1 MIQVSIAGC
10 AHIHTP
16 NFVERLSKRTDVRVK
31 TIWDPAPERAGRHA
45 EKLGAATVASP
56 ELTWADPEVA
66 AVIVCSETNRHADL
80 VLPAALAGKHLFVEK
95 PLGFASA
102 DAFQIA
108 AAIEAAGVL
117 FQTGYFMRSDPV
129 NRFLKAEIG
138 KGTFGRITR
147 ARFANCHMGALK
159 GWFDTE
165 WRWMADPAVAGCGA
179 YGDLGTHA
187 LDLALWMLGD
197 VESATAV
204 IGSAIDR
211 YAGCDEFGEGLLAF
225 RGGAVAALAASW
237 VDTGNPVSLQLA
249 GTEGWALV
257 RDGRLFVQSAN
268 LPGAD
273 GKEPWTDLPPALPHA
288 FELFL
293 DAVVG
298 KPDVELVGAR
308 EAAGRSAVMEAL
320 YAGAARRAWVSPA
333 TA

>member
-1 MIQVSIAGC
+1 MITLAIAGC

-16 NFVERLSKRTDVRVK
+16 NFVDRLAKRTDVRVK
-31 TIWDPAPERAGRHA
+31 SIWDPDPARAAKHA
-45 EKLGAATVASP
+45 EKLGAAVVANP
-56 ELTWADPEVA
+56 EAVWSDPDVA
-66 AVIVCSETNRHADL
+66 AVIICSETHRHADL
-80 VLPAALAGKHLFVEK
+80 VPPAARAGKHLFVEK

-102 DAFQIA
+102 DAFEMA
-108 AAIEAAGVL
+108 GVIEAAGVL

-129 NRFLKAEIG
+129 NRFLKEHIARS
-138 KGTFGRITR
+138 TFGKVTR
-147 ARFANCHMGALK
+147 ARFANCHSGALK

-165 WRWMADPAVAGCGA
+165 WRWMADPAIAGCGA
-179 YGDLGTHA
+179 FGDLGTHA
-187 LDLALWMLGD
+187 LDIALWLLGD
-197 VESATAV
+197 VDSATAV

-257 RDGRLFVQSAN
+257 RDGKLFIQTSN

-273 GKEPWTDLPPALPHA
+273 GKEPWTDLPTALPHA

-298 KPDVELVGAR
+298 KSGVELVGAR
-308 EAAGRSAVMEAL
+308 EAAVRSAVMEAL
-320 YAGAARRAWVSPA
+320 YAGAARRAWVAPA